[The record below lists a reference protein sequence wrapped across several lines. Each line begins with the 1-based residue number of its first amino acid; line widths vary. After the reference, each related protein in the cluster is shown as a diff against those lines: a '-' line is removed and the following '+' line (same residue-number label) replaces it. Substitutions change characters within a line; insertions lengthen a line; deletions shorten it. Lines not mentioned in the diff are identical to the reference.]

1 MSSWNGRAY
10 KGAMRDRRVQ
20 KREEAE
26 ARNKLTPFGRT
37 AEARRQH
44 FAEVRASYGNG
55 MGQA

>member
-1 MSSWNGRAY
+1 
-10 KGAMRDRRVQ
+10 MRDRRVQ